1 MDKKIIKLD
10 GADIEE
16 YKFHQNKNPI
26 SINNININKI
36 APNKIPFGKQ
46 DFKCFIGYK
55 YSLKIR
61 PLCIFRL
68 QMIIYKRYFDEN
80 RRIFFLIK
88 KKKFLL
94 NKWKF

>member
-26 SINNININKI
+26 SINGININKI

-68 QMIIYKRYFDEN
+68 QMIIYKRHFDEN
-80 RRIFFLIK
+80 RRIFFFNKKEKVFIK
-88 KKKFLL
+88 
-94 NKWKF
+94 